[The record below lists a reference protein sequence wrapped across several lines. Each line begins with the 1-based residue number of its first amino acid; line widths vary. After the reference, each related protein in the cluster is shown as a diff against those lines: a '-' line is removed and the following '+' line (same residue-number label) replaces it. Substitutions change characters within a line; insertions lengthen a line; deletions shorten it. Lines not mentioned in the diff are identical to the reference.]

1 MCHVLV
7 RRPSGCRQD
16 LLKVP
21 GFAGPA
27 RSVHSAAMSLVPHP
41 APPHGTR
48 RHAVGVLLLALCLGL
63 LAGCGD
69 DSSDDGSGAPGV
81 KTGVPTI
88 LSESQLRAYGKAQ
101 AFPVYWAG
109 PQENRRYE
117 LTRTAGGRVYIRY
130 LTPGADAGSA
140 SPRFLTVGTYPGS
153 NAYGAL
159 QTVGRRDGAVRVKTQ
174 SGALV
179 VLPTA
184 SSRSVYF
191 AFPQQN
197 FQVEVYDPQAGRARS
212 LVLDGQISR
221 LG

>member
-1 MCHVLV
+1 MCQPAIRCRSGFPQETVKVLA
-7 RRPSGCRQD
+7 
-16 LLKVP
+16 
-21 GFAGPA
+21 FAGPA
-27 RSVHSAAMSLVPHP
+27 RSVHSAAMSLVPRP
-41 APPHGTR
+41 APPHATR
-48 RHAVGVLLLALCLGL
+48 RHALGLLLLTLCLGL

-69 DSSDDGSGAPGV
+69 DSSDGGSGAPSV

-88 LSESQLRAYGKAQ
+88 VSESQLRAFGKAQ

-109 PQENRRYE
+109 PQKDRRYE
-117 LTRTAGGRVYIRY
+117 LTRTSGGRVYIRY

-159 QTVGRRDGAVRVKTQ
+159 QTVGRRDGAIRVKTQ

-179 VLPTA
+179 VLPA
-184 SSRSVYF
+184 PNSRSVYF

-212 LVLDGQISR
+212 LVLDGQITR